1 MNLVLLEEAELG
13 VPLPLGDARAR
24 HILEVLRRGV
34 GDELDAGVV
43 DGPRGKARVEAV
55 SKEWLQLSF
64 TPLAP
69 PAGQSPLRLIV
80 GLPRPQTA
88 RKVLGEA
95 TTLGVGAMD
104 FVRTDRGEPGYA
116 QSTLWSSGEWR
127 RHLLEGAQQAFCTRL
142 PTVTH
147 GESLEAV
154 LAALPPAADC
164 ARIVLDNYESP
175 EALSGLSLASPGAV
189 LALGSERGWTARERD
204 LFRAAGF
211 RLAHLGPRVLRTETA
226 VVAAVTLVLAKLGR
240 L

>member
-1 MNLVLLEEAELG
+1 MNLVLLEAAELG

-24 HILEVLRRGV
+24 HILGVLRRGV

-43 DGPRGKARVEAV
+43 DGPRGKARVESV
-55 SKEWLQLSF
+55 STEWLHLSF

-69 PAGQSPLRLIV
+69 PEGRSPLRLIV

-95 TTLGVGAMD
+95 TTLGVGALD

-142 PTVTH
+142 PALTH
-147 GESLEAV
+147 GGSLEEV
-154 LAALPPAADC
+154 LAALPPAAEC
-164 ARIVLDNYESP
+164 ERIVLDNYESP
-175 EALSGLSLASPGAV
+175 EALSGLRIAAPGAV

-204 LFRAAGF
+204 LFRGAGF
-211 RLAHLGPRVLRTETA
+211 RLAHLGTRVLRTETA
-226 VVAAVTLVLAKLGR
+226 VVAAVTLALAKLGR